1 MRALVAPLL
10 LLALLAPP
18 THAAPLPVSMVVGVG
33 TIQHTYV
40 TEGTCASEARAV
52 LQFDTR
58 YNKITLLSDTPC
70 IPGYYS
76 VVTQCTGGAGQRIAC
91 LREAPGVHIHA
102 YLEPDGAFDFAWIE
116 DGDFD
121 ERITGTLARVET

>member
-1 MRALVAPLL
+1 MRALPASVLV
-10 LLALLAPP
+10 LALLGPLA
-18 THAAPLPVSMVVGVG
+18 HAAPLPASVVLGMG
-33 TIQHTYV
+33 TIHHTYA
-40 TEGTCASEARAV
+40 TTGTCETEARALV
-52 LQFDTR
+52 QFDTR
-58 YNKITLLSDTPC
+58 YNKLTLLSDTPC

-76 VVTQCTGGAGQRIAC
+76 IVTPCTGGAGQRIAC

-121 ERITGTLARVET
+121 ERITGTLVRVEV